1 MVRHNNNVVDEK
13 CRSGDEDVLCAMAK
27 KAVDRSGGQLEV
39 FVGEDFVDDDLL
51 KYIADRYTNEY
62 MIVKIYF
69 SFFPEHSYR
78 HIREEH
84 VPSR

>member
-1 MVRHNNNVVDEK
+1 
-13 CRSGDEDVLCAMAK
+13 
-27 KAVDRSGGQLEV
+27 
-39 FVGEDFVDDDLL
+39 
-51 KYIADRYTNEY
+51 